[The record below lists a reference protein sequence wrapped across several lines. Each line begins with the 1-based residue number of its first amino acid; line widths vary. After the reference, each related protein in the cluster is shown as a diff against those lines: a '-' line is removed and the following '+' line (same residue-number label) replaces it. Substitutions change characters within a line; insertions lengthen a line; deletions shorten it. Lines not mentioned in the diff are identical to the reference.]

1 MVRGLPI
8 FTELEWGVRVQT
20 SGACDRQESAVR
32 GLWEKTNL
40 NWVWTWMAVYG
51 CSLSMLAA
59 YLASTFAVATAE
71 EIRSKN

>member
-1 MVRGLPI
+1 
-8 FTELEWGVRVQT
+8 
-20 SGACDRQESAVR
+20 VR

-51 CSLSMLAA
+51 GSLSMLAA
-59 YLASTFAVATAE
+59 YLASTFAVAATE